1 MILNNHASA
10 PIKEERLSPTSK
22 ARREASRNEFMEKA
36 GMPEKVKSFR
46 EVNSRKDRARAWP
59 EFVKPILDGDCKR

>member
-22 ARREASRNEFMEKA
+22 ARREASRNEFMKKG
-36 GMPEKVKSFR
+36 GMPDKVKSFK
-46 EVNSRKDRARAWP
+46 EINSIKDRARAWP
-59 EFVKPILDGDCKR
+59 EFFKPI